1 MAVTNFFNSL
11 GTIFSG
17 LFGGDTRKQNNAV
30 RVAPNQV
37 FTGEFPKI
45 VPKEIFYEKYHS
57 WPQIK
62 ASTRSAVK
70 KIVGSDIEVSSQD
83 DDFTEF
89 LKEWCRITSFKKKL
103 KSFVEDA
110 VITGDGFLENQ
121 FTDNL
126 ELGNIEQIP
135 TKTFFKIHRDIHG
148 NVLKYTQNVD
158 GILNDL
164 DPEYIIHWAINNPD
178 NEAFGKSDF
187 YSVAAPRPLVG
198 KVDPTTGETINP
210 ERFVAP
216 VLDMQARN
224 LHAEMEYKEKMA
236 KGRIIIKAKDMP
248 EEQLKQLKTEMN
260 DPSSEKTFWAF
271 NVQDKEDITVEEAS
285 ISSSSKLD
293 KYTENMNREVDLA
306 TGVSSKISTD
316 PGSFSFASSQT
327 PLQEQAEDSAARQ
340 AEIKELIEERIF
352 RVLAEQWGGSFE
364 ELQPELIF
372 KPFIKKVDLEQ
383 LNNIDPNRISDSE
396 YRDAIRDIITLN
408 DEEFEKEK
416 QEKKEL
422 AESQNNPNANNKQP
436 EQEKQP
442 SEIESQ
448 RPATT
453 ELLLNPSR
461 FDKYIK
467 NLVAEE
473 VAVTGTGADGSFKSL
488 NKKNKSSNANLASL
502 QKLETDPPE
511 ITDDEVKDKID
522 EVDGETT
529 EKKSYEN
536 VKFGGFDTLEECVL
550 ANTGV
555 EDDPVA
561 YCKSHQTSEET

>member
-17 LFGGDTRKQNNAV
+17 LLGGDTRKQNNAV
-30 RVAPNQV
+30 IVPPNQV

-62 ASTRSAVK
+62 SSVNSAVK
-70 KIVGSDIEVSSQD
+70 KIIGSDIEVTSQD
-83 DDFTEF
+83 EEFTEF
-89 LKEWCRITSFKKKL
+89 LQEWCRITSFKKKL
-103 KSFVEDA
+103 KLFVMDTI
-110 VITGDGFLENQ
+110 ITGDGFLENQ

-148 NVLKYTQNVD
+148 QVLKYTQNVD

-178 NEAFGKSDF
+178 NEAFGKSEF

-198 KVDPTTGETINP
+198 KTDPTTGEEINP
-210 ERFVAP
+210 TRFVAP

-224 LHAEMEYKEKMA
+224 LHAEMEFKEKMA
-236 KGRIIIKAKDMP
+236 KGRIIIKAKDIP

-293 KYTENMNREVDLA
+293 RYTDNMNREVDLA
-306 TGVSSKISTD
+306 TDVSSKISTD

-327 PLQEQAEDSAARQ
+327 PLQEQAELTASRQ

-352 RVLAEQWGGSFE
+352 RVLADQAGKDFDEVK
-364 ELQPELIF
+364 PELVF

-383 LNNIDPNRISDSE
+383 LNNIDPNRISDQE
-396 YRDAIRDIITLN
+396 YRDAIRDVITLN
-408 DEEFEKEK
+408 DEEFEKQKE
-416 QEKKEL
+416 EKKQF
-422 AESQNNPNANNKQP
+422 AQKIQSSQKDEMQP
-436 EQEKQP
+436 Q
-442 SEIESQ
+442 EIESQ
-448 RPATT
+448 RPTT
-453 ELLLNPSR
+453 ELLRNPKL
-461 FDKYIK
+461 FDNYVKT
-467 NLVAEE
+467 LVSNE
-473 VAVTGTGADGSFKSL
+473 VNAVTGTGAGGGVEPLD
-488 NKKNKSSNANLASL
+488 NKNTNANLLSL
-502 QKLETDPPE
+502 QKLETDPPA
-511 ITDDEVKDKID
+511 ITDDEIKKKLDD
-522 EVDGETT
+522 EESN
-529 EKKSYEN
+529 EKKSYEG
-536 VKFGGFDTLEECVL
+536 KFAGFDTLDQCII
-550 ANTGV
+550 ANTGI
-555 EDDPVA
+555 EDDPRG
-561 YCKSHQTSEET
+561 YCLSHRETKED